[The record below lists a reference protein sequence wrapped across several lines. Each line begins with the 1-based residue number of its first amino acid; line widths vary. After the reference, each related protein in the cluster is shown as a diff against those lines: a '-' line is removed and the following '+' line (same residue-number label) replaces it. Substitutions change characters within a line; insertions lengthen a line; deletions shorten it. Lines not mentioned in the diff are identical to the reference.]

1 MVRSRNMPTCRMCTQ
16 NYPLSQFVS
25 GNGPRYQV
33 CVRCA
38 VENDLVGAE
47 EVPQLYS
54 DDLAKSRLAL
64 FGRRYRLWF
73 LIAVAWFL
81 YLTLGSGIELWSSVF
96 LVVLVIATLATPVLH
111 FLGSARFNAELAR
124 LTP

>member
-1 MVRSRNMPTCRMCTQ
+1 M
-16 NYPLSQFVS
+16 S

-38 VENDLVGAE
+38 VENDLVDVE

-54 DDLAKSRLAL
+54 DDLAKSRLTL

-73 LIAVAWFL
+73 FTGAGWLL
-81 YLTLGSGIELWSSVF
+81 YLTLGNDIELWSNVF
-96 LVVLVIATLATPVLH
+96 LAVLVIGTLATPVLH
-111 FLGSARFNAELAR
+111 LLGSARFKAELTK

>member
-1 MVRSRNMPTCRMCTQ
+1 MTTCRMCTQ
-16 NYPLSQFVS
+16 NYPSSQFVS

-38 VENDLVGAE
+38 VENDLVDAE

-73 LIAVAWFL
+73 FIGVGMIWIASILLIALL
-81 YLTLGSGIELWSSVF
+81 YPDAPRLLVLASLVYPALYIVLSLWLDRQTV
-96 LVVLVIATLATPVLH
+96 P
-111 FLGSARFNAELAR
+111 
-124 LTP
+124 

>member
-1 MVRSRNMPTCRMCTQ
+1 MPTCRMCTQ
-16 NYPLSQFVS
+16 NYPSSQFVS

-38 VENDLVGAE
+38 VENDLVDAE

-73 LIAVAWFL
+73 FIGAGWLL
-81 YLTLGSGIELWSSVF
+81 YLTLGNDIELWSNVF
-96 LVVLVIATLATPVLH
+96 LVALVIGTLATPVLH
-111 FLGSARFNAELAR
+111 LLGSARFKAELAK